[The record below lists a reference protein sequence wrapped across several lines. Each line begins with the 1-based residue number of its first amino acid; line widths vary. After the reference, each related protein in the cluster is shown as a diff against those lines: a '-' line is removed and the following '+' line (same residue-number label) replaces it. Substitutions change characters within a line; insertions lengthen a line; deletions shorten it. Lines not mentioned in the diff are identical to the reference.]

1 MTPLVLDVKA
11 VKRCHAQVPD
21 LDRPVP
27 AIAYHKMF
35 YSFVKSFPTMAAA
48 ERVAQRLIA
57 SGDSIILTPVA
68 NGVVLWA
75 WEPDASQVQK
85 QAA

>member
-1 MTPLVLDVKA
+1 MTPLVLDVKT
-11 VKRCHAQVPD
+11 VKRCHARVPD

-35 YSFVKSFPTMAAA
+35 YSFVKSFPNMQVAQQA
-48 ERVAQRLIA
+48 AQRLIA
-57 SGDSIILTPVA
+57 RGDSVILTHVA
-68 NGVVLWA
+68 TGVVLWA
-75 WEPDASQVQK
+75 WEPDATQAQK